1 MKNKPF
7 TLVVWIAA
15 FLGFLVL
22 SPLASAQQFWDGPF
36 TTPDHILHGGSG
48 TWDIVTTNWTDG
60 TGSTNNVYDNGTDV
74 IFSGAAGVVTLGSN
88 ITTNGAAFID
98 FSSDGYVVN
107 PNGFVLQ
114 LFPGFTVDTGMTA
127 TINAPLTN
135 SESGVAALTKN
146 GAGTLILGGVNT
158 YTGITTLNAGVLSI
172 SQDANLGTPPVEPV
186 ANQLTF
192 NGGTLQTTASFTL
205 NPNRGITLN
214 VGAIFDVTGANVL
227 TYNGVITGPGSLTKV
242 DTGTLAL
249 GGANTYTGGTNISAG
264 TLQMLP
270 GSLLALGNV
279 TIGPQGTLRFSGG
292 FVRTATFQNDGLML
306 FDGALNQIV
315 NVPIVGTGNL
325 TMDGTGTLNLSS
337 NNTYTGA
344 TTVSAGTLLAG
355 SATAFS
361 ANSAFTVNS
370 QLDLNGF
377 SNTIGSLAGNGI
389 VSNGGSANAILT
401 IGTANTDTTFSGTLQ
416 DGNSALGLTKV
427 GTGTLMLTG
436 ANTYTGGTT
445 ISGGTLQLGNGGTTG
460 SIVGNVIDNGTLAFN
475 RSDSVTF
482 PGIISGMGDVVKL
495 GTGTLTLPSINTYT
509 GSTTVNSGDL
519 IVDGSIASAQTLVN
533 AGGFLGGHGTIGG
546 NLVNN
551 GIVGQ
556 VNSPGTLTVSGNYT
570 QNAGGTLRI
579 GVAGL
584 APGQHDLLA
593 VNGHAAVA
601 GTLQFIRLGTFN
613 LQPGNQIT
621 FLTANN
627 GVSGTFGTVQNGIG
641 GTGTIVQVQVISLPN
656 SVVLEGTQGS
666 FTQLSGLTSNEG
678 AVAKMLDS
686 ARGDPR
692 EAQLFAFLNNQPLSA
707 LPNDLNQIAPVQNTS
722 FRATT
727 VSHANAQISNLG
739 GRMSAIRAGLT
750 GFTAMGFGLPGG
762 AVSYGE
768 GLQGE
773 NGPEGKAAPPAPAPA
788 PQNRWGVFFTGLGE
802 FTDINSTPQAAGYNV
817 NSGGFTAGVDY
828 RLASFLA
835 VGLTAGYSHTGIN
848 IDQNGGNIDVNSGQF
863 GLYATTWTKGFYL
876 DAAISGGPDGYNS
889 HRNALQG
896 SANGNTSGPSF
907 NVLAAVG
914 YDWTH
919 GALTIGPTASF
930 QFGYVGLN
938 EFSESGSLAPLKFPN
953 QNSESER
960 TAFGAKATYD
970 WQVGHLHVLPQLS
983 AAWQHE
989 YGDTAYSI
997 VANLASGAGN
1007 SFTVVG
1013 PQTGR
1018 DSLLIGAGVS
1028 VLLNDRVSTY
1038 IYYDGE
1044 FARTNYLGNAVTA
1057 GVRVTF

>member
-1 MKNKPF
+1 
-7 TLVVWIAA
+7 
-15 FLGFLVL
+15 
-22 SPLASAQQFWDGPF
+22 
-36 TTPDHILHGGSG
+36 
-48 TWDIVTTNWTDG
+48 
-60 TGSTNNVYDNGTDV
+60 
-74 IFSGAAGVVTLGSN
+74 
-88 ITTNGAAFID
+88 
-98 FSSDGYVVN
+98 
-107 PNGFVLQ
+107 
-114 LFPGFTVDTGMTA
+114 
-127 TINAPLTN
+127 
-135 SESGVAALTKN
+135 
-146 GAGTLILGGVNT
+146 
-158 YTGITTLNAGVLSI
+158 
-172 SQDANLGTPPVEPV
+172 
-186 ANQLTF
+186 
-192 NGGTLQTTASFTL
+192 
-205 NPNRGITLN
+205 
-214 VGAIFDVTGANVL
+214 
-227 TYNGVITGPGSLTKV
+227 
-242 DTGTLAL
+242 
-249 GGANTYTGGTNISAG
+249 
-264 TLQMLP
+264 
-270 GSLLALGNV
+270 
-279 TIGPQGTLRFSGG
+279 
-292 FVRTATFQNDGLML
+292 
-306 FDGALNQIV
+306 
-315 NVPIVGTGNL
+315 
-325 TMDGTGTLNLSS
+325 
-337 NNTYTGA
+337 
-344 TTVSAGTLLAG
+344 
-355 SATAFS
+355 
-361 ANSAFTVNS
+361 
-370 QLDLNGF
+370 
-377 SNTIGSLAGNGI
+377 
-389 VSNGGSANAILT
+389 
-401 IGTANTDTTFSGTLQ
+401 
-416 DGNSALGLTKV
+416 
-427 GTGTLMLTG
+427 
-436 ANTYTGGTT
+436 
-445 ISGGTLQLGNGGTTG
+445 
-460 SIVGNVIDNGTLAFN
+460 
-475 RSDSVTF
+475 
-482 PGIISGMGDVVKL
+482 
-495 GTGTLTLPSINTYT
+495 
-509 GSTTVNSGDL
+509 L

-570 QNAGGTLRI
+570 QNTGGTLRI

-601 GTLQFIRLGTFN
+601 GTLQFIRLGSFN

-627 GVSGTFGTVQNGIG
+627 GVSGTFGTVQNGLG
-641 GTGTIVQVQVISLPN
+641 GTGTIVQVQVISQPN

-666 FTQLSGLTSNEG
+666 FTQVLNGLLTSNEV

-686 ARGDPR
+686 AVGDPR
-692 EAQLFAFLNNQPLSA
+692 EAQLFAFLNSQPLSA

-727 VSHANAQISNLG
+727 VSHGNAQVSNLG
-739 GRMSAIRAGLT
+739 GRMSAIHAGVT

-817 NSGGFTAGVDY
+817 NTGGFTAGVDY
-828 RLASFLA
+828 RLTSFLA

-863 GLYATTWTKGFYL
+863 GLYATAWTRGFYL
-876 DAAISGGPDGYNS
+876 DAAISGGPNGYNS

-896 SANGNTSGPSF
+896 SANGDTSGPSF

-919 GALTIGPTASF
+919 GPLTIGPTASF

-970 WQVGHLHVLPQLS
+970 WQVGHMHLLPQFS
-983 AAWQHE
+983 VAWQHE

-1013 PQTGR
+1013 PETGR

-1028 VLLNDRVSTY
+1028 VLLNDRVTTY